1 MTDKEFEVVETM
13 TKYGGSF
20 VKALAE
26 CYHRADNN
34 NFIKLKIAFPEYWK
48 QYEEMSKYWK
58 QYEEMSNK

>member
-48 QYEEMSKYWK
+48 QYEEMS
-58 QYEEMSNK
+58 NK